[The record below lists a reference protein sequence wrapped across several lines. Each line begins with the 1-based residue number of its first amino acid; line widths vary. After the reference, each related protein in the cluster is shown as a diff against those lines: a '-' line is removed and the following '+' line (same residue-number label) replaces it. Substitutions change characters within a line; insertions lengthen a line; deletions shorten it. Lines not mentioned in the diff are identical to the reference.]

1 MAAAVGDRLFQP
13 STPEAIEA
21 DLAALW
27 RQLGQGATPIARAVM
42 SNLIVFR
49 NRVAPPDAN
58 VESVM
63 AGLPLDDVVARHPCR
78 LIVIEHERGA
88 QAPDAPFAA
97 GVGILTFGPERARYG
112 IEQVV
117 VRSACAEAS
126 LPSIVRHLARGDLPT
141 SVWWTEDLSQM
152 PPLEALV
159 TMGRQLVYDSRGWRD
174 VRGAVRVL
182 EPLLRGDRID
192 LADVNWRRLIA
203 LRRALIHARPTGS
216 GPLVAASARVH
227 IAQRDDEAPLAWLL
241 AGALM
246 ASKPRARSEPPQ
258 VEASGAIGDATLV
271 VTVDDASGRATI
283 TLSAAGAQVVD
294 DRAAA
299 PLTVT
304 MPIESAADAVA
315 AELRMLSPDSELHAA
330 LAALV
335 QRFAAR

>member
-1 MAAAVGDRLFQP
+1 MAAAVGERLFQQ

-27 RQLGQGATPIARAVM
+27 RELGQGATPIARAVM

-49 NRVAPPDAN
+49 NRVAPPDAT

-63 AGLPLDDVVARHPCR
+63 ADLPLDDVVARHPCR

-88 QAPDAPFAA
+88 QTPDAPFAA
-97 GVGILTFGPERARYG
+97 GVGIVTFGPERARYG

-126 LPSIVRHLARGDLPT
+126 IPSILRRLARGDLPT
-141 SVWWTEDLSQM
+141 SVWWTEDLSQV
-152 PPLEALV
+152 PPLESLV

-174 VRGAVRVL
+174 VRSAVRVL
-182 EPLLRGDRID
+182 EPLVRGDRID
-192 LADVNWRRLIA
+192 LADVNWRRLTP
-203 LRRALIHARPTGS
+203 LRRALTHARPTGG
-216 GPLVAASARVH
+216 GPLVSASARVH
-227 IAQRDDEAPLAWLL
+227 IAHRQDEAPLAWLL

-246 ASKPRARSEPPQ
+246 ASTQRARSEPPQ
-258 VEASGAIGDATLV
+258 VEPANAVGDAALV
-271 VTVDDASGRATI
+271 VTVDDASGSATI
-283 TLSAAGAQVVD
+283 TLSSSGAELVD

-315 AELRMLSPDSELHAA
+315 AELRLLSPDSELHAA

-335 QRFAAR
+335 QRFAAQ